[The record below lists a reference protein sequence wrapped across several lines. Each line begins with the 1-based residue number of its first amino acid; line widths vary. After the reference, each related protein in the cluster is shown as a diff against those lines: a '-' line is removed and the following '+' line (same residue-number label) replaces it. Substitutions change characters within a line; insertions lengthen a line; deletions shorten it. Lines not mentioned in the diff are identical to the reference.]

1 MTKPVKQATYILA
14 YDVAAENGDAS
25 AQDVF
30 TQMEAIENALRENDF
45 PVARLAVN
53 LDFAGLK
60 KALSA
65 YANPYV
71 VNLVESL
78 DGADSLQ
85 SAFALFLEH
94 WGVPFSG
101 SGSQAM
107 MLSNN
112 KILAKSVLS
121 GNGLPTPACC
131 WLDNAGGLQTAP
143 ATSRSS
149 GRWIVKPVAMHA
161 SLFMDDASVREFV
174 DFPEMAELLRTLSER
189 HRIAFFAE
197 QFVDGRE
204 FNISALEKGE
214 KAWVLPPAEI
224 DFSNLRAGKPRIV
237 GYAAKWEEDSHEY
250 AATVRVF
257 NTVAPDSALAEK
269 LRLLTEKTWTAF
281 GLNGYA
287 RVDYRVGETGDPY
300 VLEVNANP
308 SLDPNAGLAAAA
320 REAGLEFGQL
330 CLLICGILR

>member
-14 YDVAAENGDAS
+14 YDAAAENGDAS

-30 TQMEAIENALRENDF
+30 TQMAAIENALRENDF
-45 PVARLAVN
+45 PVARLAVD

-60 KALSA
+60 KTLSA
-65 YANPYV
+65 YASPYV

-85 SAFALFLEH
+85 AVFTHFLEH
-94 WGVPFSG
+94 WGVAFSG

-107 MLSNN
+107 LLSNN

-121 GNGLPTPACC
+121 GYGLPTPACC
-131 WLDNAGGLQTAP
+131 WLDDAGGLQTAP
-143 ATSRSS
+143 ATVRPT

-161 SLFMDDASVREFV
+161 SLFMDDASVR
-174 DFPEMAELLRTLSER
+174 DFADFAEMADSLLTLSER
-189 HRIAFFAE
+189 YKVAFFAE
-197 QFVDGRE
+197 QFIDGRE
-204 FNISALEKGE
+204 FNISALEKDG
-214 KAWVLPPAEI
+214 KAWILPPAEI
-224 DFSNLRAGKPRIV
+224 DFSNLRTGKPRIV

-257 NTVAPDSALAEK
+257 DTVAPDSPLAEN
-269 LRLLTEKTWTAF
+269 LRLLTEKTWIAF

-287 RVDYRVGETGDPY
+287 RVDYRVDEAGNPY

-308 SLDPNAGLAAAA
+308 SIDPDAGLAAAA
-320 REAGLEFGQL
+320 REAGLDFSQL
-330 CLLICGILR
+330 CLRISGILQ